1 MEKIIEVRGLT
12 KSYGSFKAV
21 DQLDLDVYRGDVF
34 GFLGPNGAGKSTTIR
49 MLLTL
54 IKPDG
59 GDIRIFGKEL
69 TEHRTSILSRIG
81 CIVEKPDFYKFLSA
95 RKNLEV
101 LAQYNKV
108 RLSKTKIDEL
118 LEFVG
123 LKGRGD
129 DAVKGY
135 SHGMKQRLGLAQ
147 ALLHDPDLIILD
159 EPTTGLDPQGI
170 IDIRNLILY
179 LSKEKG
185 KTIFLSSHILHELEL
200 VASRMAI
207 LNKGK
212 MVLQGS
218 LTELLHDSD
227 RVVEVRVEHPEKVY
241 NLLANTE
248 FDKMRLG
255 YTVSHVQL
263 QLGLPQIPLL
273 LNWMVAN
280 NISVFGVESRRQLE
294 DLFLKLTESAERMLV
309 TEKA

>member
-1 MEKIIEVRGLT
+1 
-12 KSYGSFKAV
+12 
-21 DQLDLDVYRGDVF
+21 
-34 GFLGPNGAGKSTTIR
+34 
-49 MLLTL
+49 LLTL

-69 TEHRTSILSRIG
+69 HEHRSSILSRIG

-218 LTELLHDSD
+218 LSELLHDSD
-227 RVVEVRVEHPEKVY
+227 RMVEVRVEHPEKVY

-255 YTVSHVQL
+255 YTVSHVQM

>member
-54 IKPDG
+54 IKPDS

-227 RVVEVRVEHPEKVY
+227 RVVEVRVEHPEMVY

-248 FDKMRLG
+248 FDRMRLG